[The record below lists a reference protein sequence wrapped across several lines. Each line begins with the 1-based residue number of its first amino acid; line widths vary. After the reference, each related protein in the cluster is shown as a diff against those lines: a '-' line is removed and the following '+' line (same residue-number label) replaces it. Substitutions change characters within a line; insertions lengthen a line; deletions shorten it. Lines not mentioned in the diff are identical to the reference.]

1 MRERKG
7 KGDWEI
13 TGNNCA
19 FLTSVC
25 LRGVRTSVCTCARS
39 RTSVCVYLSQ
49 CQSVCARACLCWRM
63 CLCPCLCLCLCLC
76 LCVDVY
82 VFVSACMCGRRWGCI
97 GGFKT
102 KTSFS
107 RGDSS
112 VQSVFVHIYKSIR
125 VCITRPIYTQA
136 VGRRVSVNR
145 CIVYTRRDK
154 GPDRGLHLAR
164 TPLQALR
171 ARPGRF
177 CSLPKGSQGRCL

>member
-76 LCVDVY
+76 VLMCMSLYQLVCVRGGGVALEGSRPRHLLQGEIRLFCVCAYLQIYPRLHHTTDLY
-82 VFVSACMCGRRWGCI
+82 ASCGP
-97 GGFKT
+97 
-102 KTSFS
+102 S
-107 RGDSS
+107 RVRKSLHR
-112 VQSVFVHIYKSIR
+112 VHA
-125 VCITRPIYTQA
+125 T
-136 VGRRVSVNR
+136 
-145 CIVYTRRDK
+145 
-154 GPDRGLHLAR
+154 
-164 TPLQALR
+164 
-171 ARPGRF
+171 
-177 CSLPKGSQGRCL
+177 